1 MTLVTRVQDLL
12 RQTGFRPLTTSTRLS
27 IRAAFCLTVP
37 LVLGIVLHQ
46 RAYST
51 AVALGTLWGVSQ
63 DGSDRWR
70 QRGPRLLGVS
80 MAGGV
85 GLTIGS
91 EFLRLSTGDWA
102 VVALLAVT
110 AFLAGIIEA
119 SMFATQGMYLLLGT
133 IVGEGLGFT
142 GREWQSGVCIGAG
155 ALWVYFVASITDRRS
170 RTVDQRATIAHAF
183 RQLARSLQETNPER
197 ASIARVQNLRVLDVA
212 QEVVGVEPLDK
223 QSAEVVALRQC
234 LVVALQVAETSW
246 FVRTKDIAVDPVIT
260 DALDVAADILRYKDA
275 VSADRYLRTVQ
286 LPSDEDQKV
295 VVSALRP
302 PDQADLR
309 PGLAFRS
316 TLTRLPWSDRL
327 RFALILTVAVAGAS
341 VLTHWI
347 DGPRGYWL
355 PMSVA
360 FIFRPDLGPVVR
372 RALSRTVGT
381 LVGVGIAAI
390 VALSGNQISLL
401 IVLVFL
407 MAWAVPW
414 AKERSH
420 ALTMVFFTPII
431 FVFVSLLG
439 PDQNL
444 FGPRILDT
452 ALGAAIVFVIDY
464 FFWLHAPSLRPR
476 QLTDRARQETENY
489 EEIQDLSDLTLR
501 HLRRRRAI
509 RTVTQARAAVAQAKS
524 ESHAQKG
531 LDVTLD
537 QELNALES
545 RIDLHTLQL
554 IEKSLER

>member
-1 MTLVTRVQDLL
+1 MSKVRDIL
-12 RQTGFRPLTTSTRLS
+12 RRTGFSPLTVSTRLS
-27 IRAAFCLTVP
+27 LRAALCMTTP
-37 LVLGIVLHQ
+37 IVLGIVLHQ

-51 AVALGTLWGVSQ
+51 AVSLGALWGVSQ

-80 MAGGV
+80 VAGGV
-85 GLTIGS
+85 GLTLGS
-91 EFLRLSTGDWA
+91 EFLRFSSGDWA
-102 VVALLAVT
+102 VVGLLALVS
-110 AFLAGIIEA
+110 LAAGLIEA
-119 SMFATQGMYLLLGT
+119 SMYATQGMYFLLGT
-133 IVGEGLGFT
+133 IVGEGLGFS
-142 GREWQSGVCIGAG
+142 GREWQSGLCIAGG
-155 ALWVYFVASITDRRS
+155 ALWVYVVASLTDRRS
-170 RTVDQRATIAHAF
+170 RTVDQRATIAHAY
-183 RQLARSLQETNPER
+183 RQLARSLLETDPEKVR
-197 ASIARVQNLRVLDVA
+197 LARVQNVRVLDVA

-223 QSAEVVALRQC
+223 QSVEVVALRQC
-234 LVVALQVAETSW
+234 LIVALQVAEASW
-246 FVRTKDIAVDPVIT
+246 FVRTKNIAVDPTIT
-260 DALDVAADILRYKDA
+260 ETIDIAADILRYKDA

-286 LPSDEDQKV
+286 LDLDSDQKV
-295 VVSALRP
+295 LVAALRP
-302 PDQADLR
+302 PDKADLR

-316 TLTRLPWSDRL
+316 TLTRLPWSDRV
-327 RFALILTVAVAGAS
+327 RFAIILTVSVAAAS
-341 VLTHWI
+341 MLTHWI

-381 LVGVGIAAI
+381 LIGVGIAAI

-439 PDQNL
+439 PDQGL

-452 ALGAAIVFVIDY
+452 ALGAVIVFVIDY

-489 EEIQDLSDLTLR
+489 EEIQDVSDLTLR

-509 RTVTQARAAVAQAKS
+509 RTVTQARAALAQAKT
-524 ESHAQKG
+524 ENHALQG
-531 LDVTLD
+531 LDLTLD

-554 IEKSLER
+554 IEKSIQA